1 MNLSINPSYLCNFR
15 CKFCYLG
22 DKLSDPRRISIS
34 RLDELVSNVAAIE
47 SIDYVDFYGG
57 ELAILP
63 DNYLSALVQTVEKYY
78 SGPISVI
85 TNLSA
90 IRPIFT
96 RDNVILSVS
105 YDFDARE
112 KHELVFQNI
121 MRFPGDIHILV
132 LAGPDLVY
140 RTQDQVDGMI
150 YHLSTATNIKT
161 VEIKPYSTN
170 QYNSHGVTFTD
181 YEEFVKKWLVSGVPH
196 KFEFMNKRHIELCLA
211 GQINAFSD
219 HHIYITPNGKYG
231 VLEFDLNDNEYFL
244 ELDTIDQYRSWAST
258 EKQRVHLNKFCAT
271 CPYLGHC
278 LSEHLRDVKNLDHSC
293 NGFRHLLDWYKYERM
308 ENKPTNIS

>member
-15 CKFCYLG
+15 CNFCYLG
-22 DKLSDPRRISIS
+22 DKLSDPKRIAIS
-34 RLDELVSNVAAIE
+34 KLDELVRNVATVEPIE
-47 SIDYVDFYGG
+47 YVDFYGG

-63 DNYLSALVQTVEKYY
+63 DNYLSALFQTVEQYY

-121 MRFPGDIHILV
+121 IKFPGDIHILV

-140 RTQDQVDGMI
+140 RSQSQVDYMV
-150 YHLSTATNIKT
+150 YKLSCVSNIKT

-170 QYNSHGVTFTD
+170 QDNAHPVTFKD
-181 YEEFVKKWLVSGVPH
+181 YEEFVKKWLSSTVPR
-196 KFEFMNKRHIELCLA
+196 KFEIMNKQHIELCIA
-211 GQINAFSD
+211 GQVSSFSD
-219 HHIYITPNGKYG
+219 HHVYITPSGKYG
-231 VLEFDLNDNEYFL
+231 VLEFDLNDNEFFL
-244 ELDTIDQYRSWAST
+244 EMDTLDEYRKWT
-258 EKQRVHLNKFCAT
+258 EKEKSRVYMNGYCKE

-278 LSEHLRDVKNLDHSC
+278 LSEHLREVKTLEHSC
-293 NGFRHLLDWYKYERM
+293 NGFRHLLDWYKNERL
-308 ENKPTNIS
+308 EDKTASHT